1 MATNPQLRGLTH
13 SARTAAALARL
24 TGWSLTANNKRTMLE
39 MWNPS
44 HEHKVIVPYGSVNAH
59 RAGSIL
65 KQVIRYTPMK
75 DMAAVVFGGE
85 DLREDDDAAEVV
97 ATLGPILI
105 ETYLEAAET
114 WADLPEELHRFIPP
128 DHAVRRLPGGPDYER
143 PVPEPDSELARE
155 LATITPEYTE
165 VRMDNITS
173 ADVWARINTTNGT
186 TEYLCK
192 SHDEP
197 RVFAS
202 LMAVTGHLKS
212 HGANAKPSKRKA
224 KPAGPGELVCPEC
237 GKGFT
242 RAQGLGAH
250 RRRTHGVLGESTS
263 AENWRKLHGKD
274 AEAPTLRQVR
284 VVDPVTAEVDQANIM
299 SGQAIAARIHGAPVA
314 RVHWAA
320 RETGKEGQPGKMY
333 ESAAVDLVTY
343 ADGHIGYV
351 CQHCEA
357 FASDNPRA
365 VSAHAAQAHPGQSE
379 QKGQPH
385 FDVPQYEESGIRRSH
400 RDTRLQHVITEALD
414 TIQDWQ
420 AMTPT
425 EVAVAITDYIAD
437 NRPER
442 QPAEPLTD
450 QEVLERIVRLVDRG
464 QYASLQQSITDLS
477 GQIADLSQRIDTD
490 SDTINE
496 LEHDRDEA
504 LRRAEVLAAERTALR
519 EMLS

>member
-197 RVFAS
+197 RVFPS
-202 LMAVTGHLKS
+202 LMSVTGHLKS
-212 HGANAKPSKRKA
+212 HRNKPRKRPA
-224 KPAGPGELVCPEC
+224 VKPAGPGEFECPEC
-237 GKGFT
+237 GNGFKAT
-242 RAQGLGAH
+242 RFLGAH
-250 RRRTHGVLGESTS
+250 RYRAHGIKGTSKSATPDDRR
-263 AENWRKLHGKD
+263 KD
-274 AEAPTLRQVR
+274 AEEAPTSQQVR
-284 VVDPVTAEVDQANIM
+284 VVEPPVNIM
-299 SGQAIAARIHGAPVA
+299 SGQAIAARVHGTPVA